1 MADNIKLVTYS
12 GSTVTPLD
20 DALVYEKAIGQSGI
34 IYGAEITLKN
44 TNTLHINAGHGVICG
59 RKFTIVDSD
68 IPVQLTAGTT
78 NPGRV
83 YIHLDL
89 SNTTEPIQIMTEVAA
104 TLAAPIQQEDVNINN
119 GVYEFNMA
127 TFTIDAQTI
136 SEVVNIFPSI
146 ENTTGNLSDLT
157 TEDKS
162 SLVAAVNEINK
173 KEVSVLDTG
182 EEIMANTASNKA
194 AGAKGVKE
202 LFTEVSDS
210 LGGLQFGIDENGNYG
225 YIKAGADTVT
235 PFSSGNYLTAENTD
249 HTSNTAH
256 SLSLNT
262 QSISN
267 GILVVYSTIQATGA
281 NGSVNI
287 SGATIE
293 ETIVDNTGFYSTNI
307 CFLMYKLKDIADTLT
322 VTQTLT
328 ANVNN
333 RDLKIVLI
341 Y

>member
-20 DALVYEKAIGQSGI
+20 DALVYEKAVGQSGI

-44 TNTLHINAGHGVICG
+44 TNTLHINAGHGVVCG

-104 TLAAPIQQEDVNINN
+104 TLTAPIQQEDVNINN

-136 SEVVNIFPSI
+136 SDVVNVFAPI
-146 ENTTGNLSDLT
+146 ENATGNLSDLT

-162 SLVAAVNEINK
+162 SLVAALNEINK

-202 LFTEVSDS
+202 LFNEVSDS
-210 LGGLQFGIDENGNYG
+210 LASGQVKFKVENGE
-225 YIKAGADTVT
+225 
-235 PFSSGNYLTAENTD
+235 L
-249 HTSNTAH
+249 
-256 SLSLNT
+256 
-262 QSISN
+262 
-267 GILVVYSTIQATGA
+267 
-281 NGSVNI
+281 
-287 SGATIE
+287 
-293 ETIVDNTGFYSTNI
+293 FYS
-307 CFLMYKLKDIADTLT
+307 
-322 VTQTLT
+322 
-328 ANVNN
+328 
-333 RDLKIVLI
+333 I
-341 Y
+341 YTE